1 MGHRTAPPPLQ
12 SAQELDLSICQ
23 FVFLFVFGTAAKH
36 HLQWA
41 QELDLSICLF
51 VFLSIC
57 LFVFL
62 FVFGTDLLHTLCCL
76 YLAETFDLSILLH
89 LTLCLRKEFLMQE

>member
-23 FVFLFVFGTAAKH
+23 FVFLFVFGTK
-36 HLQWA
+36 
-41 QELDLSICLF
+41 
-51 VFLSIC
+51 
-57 LFVFL
+57 
-62 FVFGTDLLHTLCCL
+62 LLHTLCCL

>member
-36 HLQWA
+36 P
-41 QELDLSICLF
+41 
-51 VFLSIC
+51 
-57 LFVFL
+57 
-62 FVFGTDLLHTLCCL
+62 L
-76 YLAETFDLSILLH
+76 YLAETEKLKKN
-89 LTLCLRKEFLMQE
+89 RKNF